1 MFYANLNFC
10 VFLLASAAILLL
22 TLKKTS
28 ISSLSF
34 RPLYLATFLGIAW
47 LISVSFFS
55 IIEHEK
61 IIFFLETYIAPD
73 GEISNPKF
81 QIMLV
86 SITPILTLAKLVFL
100 LFTLEKFQIKNN
112 LLKIYFIFF
121 STHLIGYIYLNQAFH
136 EENSFH
142 EDSFLEWATF
152 FLSLIAS
159 ILFLIRGIL
168 GSKFS
173 LLCCAAFLLFAMEEI
188 SWGQRIFKI
197 ESPEFFIQ
205 NNFQRELNLHNF
217 FNPILG
223 IIYLLLNLILVCC
236 LTWFQQVKFFSKFY
250 NFPEVNDF
258 IASSNKFGLWIFPAF
273 LIFMNFNPGGELI
286 EEQWAFFG
294 FIFSLIILKDY
305 FLEEQKRKIP

>member
-47 LISVSFFS
+47 LISLVFS
-55 IIEHEK
+55 IIEYEK

-112 LLKIYFIFF
+112 LLKIYFIFLV
-121 STHLIGYIYLNQAFH
+121 LI
-136 EENSFH
+136 
-142 EDSFLEWATF
+142 
-152 FLSLIAS
+152 
-159 ILFLIRGIL
+159 
-168 GSKFS
+168 
-173 LLCCAAFLLFAMEEI
+173 
-188 SWGQRIFKI
+188 
-197 ESPEFFIQ
+197 
-205 NNFQRELNLHNF
+205 
-217 FNPILG
+217 
-223 IIYLLLNLILVCC
+223 
-236 LTWFQQVKFFSKFY
+236 
-250 NFPEVNDF
+250 
-258 IASSNKFGLWIFPAF
+258 
-273 LIFMNFNPGGELI
+273 
-286 EEQWAFFG
+286 
-294 FIFSLIILKDY
+294 
-305 FLEEQKRKIP
+305 

>member
-1 MFYANLNFC
+1 
-10 VFLLASAAILLL
+10 
-22 TLKKTS
+22 
-28 ISSLSF
+28 
-34 RPLYLATFLGIAW
+34 
-47 LISVSFFS
+47 
-55 IIEHEK
+55 
-61 IIFFLETYIAPD
+61 
-73 GEISNPKF
+73 
-81 QIMLV
+81 
-86 SITPILTLAKLVFL
+86 
-100 LFTLEKFQIKNN
+100 
-112 LLKIYFIFF
+112 
-121 STHLIGYIYLNQAFH
+121 
-136 EENSFH
+136 
-142 EDSFLEWATF
+142 
-152 FLSLIAS
+152 
-159 ILFLIRGIL
+159 
-168 GSKFS
+168 
-173 LLCCAAFLLFAMEEI
+173 MEEI

-250 NFPEVNDF
+250 NFPGVNDF

-305 FLEEQKRKIP
+305 FLEEQRRKIP